1 MQLYSYLGSQQVVPE
16 YHDRLL
22 KYKVTRDEESRGMLQ
37 YIFGNTVYD
46 IGGMFNFANFSFDL
60 IDMMYTYNTNVASLW
75 AGKETQFNRAID
87 DLLTALE

>member
-1 MQLYSYLGSQQVVPE
+1 
-16 YHDRLL
+16 
-22 KYKVTRDEESRGMLQ
+22 
-37 YIFGNTVYD
+37 
-46 IGGMFNFANFSFDL
+46 MFNFANFSFDL